1 LRKTVTA
8 AATHSSQTTRRRR
21 AILRLGAAAGLI
33 GVAQAGA
40 QGTQVRRLGVLL
52 FDSAQTWDW
61 LRLPLRDALAQLG
74 WVEGGNLRIE
84 WSHAD
89 GDAARLPA
97 LAKAM
102 VASGVHVILSNGSP
116 ATRALQAATQSL
128 PIVTGVGD
136 PVGQG
141 YAQSLARPGGNIT
154 GLSYAVV
161 EAARKQLEL
170 LRELVPGLARVSL
183 VLRQN
188 RRPFAADISFGAE
201 TAAREAGLTTRLAL
215 ADTEAELLAELQ
227 RVPGRGGHAALV
239 FGFAASIEPGVL
251 ARAML
256 RARVP
261 AAYDQ
266 RRYVEAGGLVSY
278 QLDWPNQTERF
289 ASQLAK
295 VLRGDNPAQIPFE
308 FPTRS
313 ELVLN
318 AGTARQLGLTVPT
331 SLRLRADAVIE

>member
-1 LRKTVTA
+1 MLIDAMPPKNLLP
-8 AATHSSQTTRRRR
+8 RRRD
-21 AILRLGAAAGLI
+21 ILLAGAAAGLA
-33 GVAQAGA
+33 GVAMARSHDA
-40 QGTQVRRLGVLL
+40 KVRRLGVLL
-52 FDSAQTWDW
+52 YDSASTWDW
-61 LRLPLRDALAQLG
+61 LRPALRQGLAALG

-102 VASGVHVILSNGSP
+102 VASGVHAILSNGSP
-116 ATRALQAATQSL
+116 ATRALQAATRSV

-170 LRELVPGLARVSL
+170 LRELVPGLTRVSL

-188 RRPFAADISFGAE
+188 RRPFAADITFGAE
-201 TAAREAGLTTRLAL
+201 AAAREVGLATRLAF
-215 ADTEAELLAELQ
+215 ADTHTELLAELQ
-227 RVPGRGGHAALV
+227 RMPGRGAHATLV
-239 FGFAASIEPGVL
+239 FGFAASIEPSVL
-251 ARAML
+251 ARTL
-256 RARVP
+256 LHARVP
-261 AAYDQ
+261 AVYDQ

-278 QLDWPNQTERF
+278 QLDWPDQTQRIV
-289 ASQLAK
+289 SQLAK
-295 VLRGDNPAQIPFE
+295 VLRGESPAQIPFE

-313 ELVLN
+313 ELVFN
-318 AGTARQLGLTVPT
+318 AGTARLLGLTVPAA
-331 SLRLRADAVIE
+331 LRVRADAVIE